1 MNAFFSSV
9 YEWMFGCFSSPKS
22 EARIDDSSSTTTS
35 KRSELNEGNDDIRL
49 VHDTRRQDSKEVK
62 NVAVVDDEV
71 QFVDLEA
78 GIDDSSSTTT
88 SKRSELNEGND
99 IIRLDHDT
107 CRQDS
112 KEVKNVAEVDDEVQ
126 FVDLE
131 GLPDKILLEI
141 FSLLDI
147 RGVLQ
152 CGQVSNRLRDI
163 SNDKSLWQRVGCD
176 RFLRSTQARTAHFQI
191 SVRTF
196 IL

>member
-35 KRSELNEGNDDIRL
+35 KRSELNEGND
-49 VHDTRRQDSKEVK
+49 V
-62 NVAVVDDEV
+62 
-71 QFVDLEA
+71 
-78 GIDDSSSTTT
+78 
-88 SKRSELNEGND
+88 
-99 IIRLDHDT
+99 IRLDHDT

-131 GLPDKILLEI
+131 GLPDEILLEI

-176 RFLRSTQARTAHFQI
+176 RFLRSLQARTAHFQI